1 MIPKNH
7 FTSNLMILNCYKTI
21 ILSPVPGIVFAL
33 SRRQEVM
40 SMKRFLVFAILIV
53 FATMSCAGPSKTG
66 WRKPDFRQD
75 EFERD
80 REECIQRVGN
90 HDLDPEGFAEGLE
103 KCLAEKNYTYFP
115 SQAEV
120 KSPEQTSSD
129 TTIALEV
136 LRNIIMT
143 PLALAYFAIAPCLII
158 TFAILG
164 EDPSGFIF

>member
-1 MIPKNH
+1 
-7 FTSNLMILNCYKTI
+7 
-21 ILSPVPGIVFAL
+21 VPGIVFAL

-40 SMKRFLVFAILIV
+40 SMKRFLIFAILIV

-120 KSPEQTSSD
+120 GPPEETSSIP
-129 TTIALEV
+129 TKVLEV
-136 LRNIIMT
+136 FGYIIMT
-143 PLALAYFAIAPCLII
+143 PLAVAYLTIAPFLMI

-164 EDPSGFIF
+164 EDTSGFIF

>member
-1 MIPKNH
+1 
-7 FTSNLMILNCYKTI
+7 
-21 ILSPVPGIVFAL
+21 
-33 SRRQEVM
+33 
-40 SMKRFLVFAILIV
+40 MKRFLIFAILIV

-129 TTIALEV
+129 LIGVLEV
-136 LRNIIMT
+136 LGDILMM
-143 PLALAYFAIAPCLII
+143 PLAVAYMPILATLFLTY
-158 TFAILG
+158 AILG
-164 EDPSGFIF
+164 EDTSAFIH

>member
-1 MIPKNH
+1 
-7 FTSNLMILNCYKTI
+7 
-21 ILSPVPGIVFAL
+21 
-33 SRRQEVM
+33 
-40 SMKRFLVFAILIV
+40 MKRFLIFAILIV

-120 KSPEQTSSD
+120 GPPEETSSIP
-129 TTIALEV
+129 TKVLEV
-136 LRNIIMT
+136 FGYIIMT
-143 PLALAYFAIAPCLII
+143 PLAVAYLTIAPFLMI

>member
-1 MIPKNH
+1 
-7 FTSNLMILNCYKTI
+7 
-21 ILSPVPGIVFAL
+21 
-33 SRRQEVM
+33 
-40 SMKRFLVFAILIV
+40 MKRFLIFAILIV

-120 KSPEQTSSD
+120 GPPEETSSIP
-129 TTIALEV
+129 TKVLEV
-136 LRNIIMT
+136 FGYIIMT
-143 PLALAYFAIAPCLII
+143 PLAVAYLTIAPFLMI

-164 EDPSGFIF
+164 EDTSGFIF